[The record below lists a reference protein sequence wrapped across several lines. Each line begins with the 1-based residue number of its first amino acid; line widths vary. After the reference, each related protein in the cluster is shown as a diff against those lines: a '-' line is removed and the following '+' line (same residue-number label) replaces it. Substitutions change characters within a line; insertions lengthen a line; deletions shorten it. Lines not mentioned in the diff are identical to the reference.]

1 MAGAHDH
8 SAGRIPFWVHQIV
21 ELLLGMLLLLQGA
34 RTGEHVVVLAGMGAV
49 LLLLAV
55 CSEGALAA
63 WPWIGPRLH
72 RVLDLVVA
80 AALAVSPLVLG
91 ITHVL
96 SIVVLELAA
105 GAMVWLGVRTEWR
118 RTARRPAR
126 STPAPSTT
134 HAPSTPH
141 APGRPPAAGPRADSP
156 PVARKLGAAVGKARD
171 DGPRQL
177 GRLVGR
183 AHRAAKA
190 AMTSPEEAS
199 SDPETPADGP
209 PAP

>member
-1 MAGAHDH
+1 MAGSHDH
-8 SAGRIPFWVHQIV
+8 SVGRIPFWVHQIV

-34 RTGEHVVVLAGMGAV
+34 RTGEHVALLVGMGAV
-49 LLLLAV
+49 LLLLAL

-72 RVLDLVVA
+72 RVLDLVLA

-91 ITHVL
+91 VSHVL

-105 GAMVWLGVRTEWR
+105 GAMVWLGLRTEWR
-118 RTARRPAR
+118 RPARRPTR
-126 STPAPSTT
+126 TEPAP
-134 HAPSTPH
+134 A
-141 APGRPPAAGPRADSP
+141 PPAAEPGAAATP

-183 AHRAAKA
+183 AHRAARS
-190 AMTSPEEAS
+190 AMRSPQEAT
-199 SDPETPADGP
+199 SDPEPPADGP
-209 PAP
+209 PGP